1 MRCCCWL
8 RGAGAR
14 DSLSGVLPRGGTP
27 RCYLWLS
34 AWLVCGCV
42 CGCVCVCV
50 FACRCRRRMFHVKQF
65 EDDGRFESR
74 YGQVLS
80 GCWAGLGWV
89 LNNCAGGARRCL
101 CCPPG
106 EW

>member
-1 MRCCCWL
+1 
-8 RGAGAR
+8 
-14 DSLSGVLPRGGTP
+14 
-27 RCYLWLS
+27 
-34 AWLVCGCV
+34 
-42 CGCVCVCV
+42 
-50 FACRCRRRMFHVKQF
+50 MFHVKQF

-106 EW
+106 EWRLLGVERLFHVKHMLMGMVSVPVVASRLGRRLIL

>member
-1 MRCCCWL
+1 M
-8 RGAGAR
+8 A
-14 DSLSGVLPRGGTP
+14 
-27 RCYLWLS
+27 
-34 AWLVCGCV
+34 CGCA
-42 CGCVCVCV
+42 
-50 FACRCRRRMFHVKQF
+50 FAGVRAWRCRQRMFHVKQF

-74 YGQVLS
+74 YGQVLG
-80 GCWAGLGWV
+80 GCWVGLGWV